1 MSTKPISIDEPH
13 GHSTGIAIQSTHAAT
28 DDLSIQQGSKTPI
41 VDDAERDM
49 SLSRVDIAA
58 FDLAATTTDA
68 SNALA
73 HTRPFAG
80 QTIVLRPS
88 TTPRSAPTT
97 PKSVK
102 PSSGNFFTP
111 AAALDGDKASSSA
124 FPATSAHVSASAS
137 LLPPASSSVEHKSPL
152 IAAADR
158 HILELLNSSSVISVG
173 GTQYN
178 DDCRAVYAALERAVA
193 LRILLGPT
201 SAPLAGTDTSV
212 AAKTI
217 SPPVHEIPSVPIA
230 LSPAPVVSQSLGDP
244 ATTAFSPSAS
254 DVMRTPVTLK
264 PDPAATVSA
273 SVEPSVA
280 AFFQLHGHK
289 DSAAGVLATVLAD
302 NNLDASEIP
311 VLTSIAPL
319 ELGRYFMA
327 SERWLRRHGSNHIRT
342 LHSYS
347 VKGINTLASVHV
359 SLRDQLCGSAAST
372 LTDVEFLALIKPFCA
387 WDTFWANMQGFARL
401 ELAADCLG
409 GWAAFC
415 KWSTDLQRRLELTPN
430 PPSPTDVAKFVLKN
444 GVSPFVRYTLETE
457 FALVISKWTIDDLRT
472 RLSVLIKNN
481 DCSIRAGYVP
491 PASSSRYQSPYHG
504 HGSDPRSTTRHWPK
518 SVSPSHTKDD
528 DYIADQNYVA
538 AVTDTSADSPPSQ
551 HWPEPINVASPGGN
565 WHYVSAIADS
575 LPDMAPDPD
584 PTAPA
589 SPSNGL
595 QQHLFTDIASA
606 YHNVDTRAVQQ
617 NMFYADDLV
626 FHCSGL
632 TNPLLPLPR
641 FSLTPPTS
649 PLEPTF
655 INKLK
660 GMGIDPDGQHSPSF
674 AQPDLSPDFFP
685 WKPYSNVKRLDI
697 VRDYL
702 ERFGLRLSPSV
713 TAPTREKAGV
723 VRSPK
728 GR

>member
-1 MSTKPISIDEPH
+1 VYFAFVYIPSDTHID
-13 GHSTGIAIQSTHAAT
+13 T
-28 DDLSIQQGSKTPI
+28 
-41 VDDAERDM
+41 
-49 SLSRVDIAA
+49 
-58 FDLAATTTDA
+58 
-68 SNALA
+68 
-73 HTRPFAG
+73 
-80 QTIVLRPS
+80 
-88 TTPRSAPTT
+88 
-97 PKSVK
+97 
-102 PSSGNFFTP
+102 
-111 AAALDGDKASSSA
+111 ASSSA

-302 NNLDASEIP
+302 NNLDTSEIP

-372 LTDVEFLALIKPFCA
+372 LTDVEFLALIKPFCT

-444 GVSPFVRYTLETE
+444 GVSPFVPGTATTHGLVRATGPRRPAPVTSKMMTTPTIKTTLLLSPTP
-457 FALVISKWTIDDLRT
+457 ART
-472 RLSVLIKNN
+472 HRRLKTGL
-481 DCSIRAGYVP
+481 
-491 PASSSRYQSPYHG
+491 
-504 HGSDPRSTTRHWPK
+504 
-518 SVSPSHTKDD
+518 SPSTLHHP
-528 DYIADQNYVA
+528 VA
-538 AVTDTSADSPPSQ
+538 TGTMSPPS
-551 HWPEPINVASPGGN
+551 
-565 WHYVSAIADS
+565 
-575 LPDMAPDPD
+575 L
-584 PTAPA
+584 
-589 SPSNGL
+589 
-595 QQHLFTDIASA
+595 
-606 YHNVDTRAVQQ
+606 
-617 NMFYADDLV
+617 YA
-626 FHCSGL
+626 HRI
-632 TNPLLPLPR
+632 PLLFSSPATP
-641 FSLTPPTS
+641 SLTP
-649 PLEPTF
+649 
-655 INKLK
+655 
-660 GMGIDPDGQHSPSF
+660 
-674 AQPDLSPDFFP
+674 LSPP
-685 WKPYSNVKRLDI
+685 SPTACQTWHLTQTLLLLLHPATVCNSTPSLISRLPTTTSTL
-697 VRDYL
+697 VPFNRT
-702 ERFGLRLSPSV
+702 SSTPTTSSS
-713 TAPTREKAGV
+713 TALA
-723 VRSPK
+723 
-728 GR
+728 